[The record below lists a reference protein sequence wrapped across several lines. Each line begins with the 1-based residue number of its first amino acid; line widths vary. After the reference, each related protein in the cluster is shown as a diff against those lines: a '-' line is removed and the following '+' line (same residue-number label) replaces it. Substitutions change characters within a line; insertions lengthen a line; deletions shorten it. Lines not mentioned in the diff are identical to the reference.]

1 MSHLNLV
8 ESILTQIR
16 ETQDVV
22 SLISVSSLKYDKRFN
37 TLMIIFKYQLIS
49 KNRNI
54 DFTMFINNINDKTV
68 LDTDKYIDNINK
80 KILFEQRLKI

>member
-37 TLMIIFKYQLIS
+37 TLIIIFKYQLIS

-54 DFTMFINNINDKTV
+54 DFTMFINNINDKTE
-68 LDTDKYIDNINK
+68 IDNKTRFIINQ
-80 KILFEQRLKI
+80 INNAIAIRLKI